1 MSNGNYIV
9 EREFEHA
16 GYKCVVIF
24 GSIGHRCG
32 YVGIPKNHPLY
43 GKDYSDYLEIK
54 KTDVGDREVS
64 GIFPLLGACLDEDER
79 IRIEAYFQCHGGIT
93 YAGGGEH
100 SSYPI
105 ESDLW
110 WFGFDCGH
118 YDDARDLRLAYER
131 FPKHRERLAMQIEV
145 EDRFCI
151 DGLTVRTEEY
161 VAEECKKLAEQLKE
175 FEESEERK

>member
-1 MSNGNYIV
+1 MKNDRYIV
-9 EREFEHA
+9 EQEFEHA
-16 GYKCVVIF
+16 GYKCVVTF
-24 GSIGHRCG
+24 SAMGHRCG

-43 GKDYSDYLEIK
+43 GKDYTDHLEIK
-54 KTDVGDREVS
+54 KEDVGDRKIS
-64 GIFPLLGACLDEDER
+64 GAFPLLGAYLDKDER

-118 YDDARDLRLAYER
+118 CDDAKELKLAYER
-131 FPKHRERLAMQIEV
+131 FPNYRKSLAMQIGC
-145 EDRFCI
+145 EDRFHI
-151 DGLTVRTEEY
+151 DGLIIRTEEY

-175 FEESEERK
+175 FEESEE